1 MSEPNG
7 DDVEVGFDSDTD
19 ISERVIFPIANSQ
32 SNGIEDARFVEFED
46 AGRKTF
52 FATYTAY
59 SGKNIRSEMLE
70 TKDFITFRMSPL
82 AGVAARNKGMALFPR
97 KIGGRYAMITRQ
109 DNENLYLIYSDD
121 LYTWGE
127 GVAVLKPLFS

>member
-32 SNGIEDARFVEFED
+32 SNGIEDARFVEFDD

-52 FATYTAY
+52 FC
-59 SGKNIRSEMLE
+59 
-70 TKDFITFRMSPL
+70 
-82 AGVAARNKGMALFPR
+82 
-97 KIGGRYAMITRQ
+97 
-109 DNENLYLIYSDD
+109 D
-121 LYTWGE
+121 LHG
-127 GVAVLKPLFS
+127 L